1 VAQAVSMCKYEY
13 LSAFCDK
20 LPKLIPCRCR
30 HKYTFLYNGTCD
42 WDGLDHEALGGP
54 VMKNQTL
61 YVTKN
66 LATGEVVLESDR
78 KVLKRLGKVDFP
90 TAQKAAYNFFWDAK
104 PKGLRHIC
112 GRTVRS

>member
-1 VAQAVSMCKYEY
+1 
-13 LSAFCDK
+13 
-20 LPKLIPCRCR
+20 
-30 HKYTFLYNGTCD
+30 
-42 WDGLDHEALGGP
+42 
-54 VMKNQTL
+54 MKNRTL

-78 KVLKRLGKVDFP
+78 KVLKRLGKVDFL